1 MTIRIRP
8 ETEQHVREALQA
20 GNFGSVDELIVQSV
34 RAWREKY
41 GSKQLT
47 REQRRQAIAR
57 MKDFAEKNPTSLGDI
72 SIKDLIHEGHRV

>member
-1 MTIRIRP
+1 MTIHLKP
-8 ETEQHVREALQA
+8 ESERLVKEELQI

-47 REQRRQAIAR
+47 TEQRHQAVAR
-57 MKDFAEKNPTSLGDI
+57 MREFAEKNRTSLGDI
-72 SIKDLIHEGHRV
+72 SIKDLLHEGHRM